1 MFALVELLG
10 VVVVFGKGVTRYD
23 FWGFER
29 GKGQTMLYVPFFCGL
44 GQERGTDVIFYGF
57 RGLRG

>member
-10 VVVVFGKGVTRYD
+10 VVVVVGNGVTRYD
-23 FWGFER
+23 FWGFEK

-57 RGLRG
+57 